1 MKAKDLIPSGIS
13 HNVLSAGTFFK
24 GDITTIDDFRLD
36 GKLEGNIECKGK
48 VVIGPKA
55 EVTGNIK
62 CQNADFMGKI
72 QGRVLIEETVS
83 LKASVVFAGEIEAK
97 FLEIEPGAT
106 FNGTC
111 KMIN

>member
-1 MKAKDLIPSGIS
+1 MKGKEQNSSGIS
-13 HNVLSAGTFFK
+13 HNALSSGTYIK
-24 GDITTIDDFRLD
+24 GDIKAEDDFRLD
-36 GKLEGNIECKGK
+36 GRLEGNIECAGK
-48 VVIGPKA
+48 VVIGSNA
-55 EVTGNIK
+55 EVIGTIK

-72 QGRVLIEETVS
+72 QGNVEVLETIS
-83 LKASVVFAGEIEAK
+83 LRASVVYNGEIIAK